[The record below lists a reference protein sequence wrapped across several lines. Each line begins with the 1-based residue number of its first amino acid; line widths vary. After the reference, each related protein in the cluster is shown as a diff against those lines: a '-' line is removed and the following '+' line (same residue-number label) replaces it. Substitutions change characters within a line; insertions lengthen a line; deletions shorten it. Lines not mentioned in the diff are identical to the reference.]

1 MKKKDDEFDC
11 VEMMHEAQRAIQA
24 ETAGMTHEELAAWYH
39 EQSLAIT
46 ARWEAEKEH
55 RPDPKPVVTGA

>member
-1 MKKKDDEFDC
+1 MKKTDKKFDC
-11 VEMMHEAQRAIQA
+11 VEMMHEAQREIQA

-46 ARWEAEKEH
+46 ERWKAEKEN
-55 RPDPKPVVTGA
+55 RPAHKPVVTRA